1 MPPVS
6 QSRSLARCTYGDGM
20 TGTSSDHS
28 VSQRAW
34 LLFGAM
40 CVIWGI
46 PYLLIRVA
54 VREVSPEFLVLARTG
69 LAALLLVPIAATRGE
84 LRPLLRH
91 RTALLIF
98 TAVEIAI
105 PWLFLASAEQHL
117 SSSLAGLLIA
127 AVPLVGAVVVWA
139 TGGRDGL
146 DRIGA
151 VGLLVGFAGV
161 AAIVGVD
168 VGGASIRPLLE
179 MAVVVVCYA
188 VGPIILAR
196 YLSDAPALGVIA
208 ASLAMTAVV
217 YVPIAAFSFPTTMP
231 AGRVVASLVTLALVC
246 TALAFLLFF
255 ALIGEMGPVR
265 ATVITYVNPAVA
277 AVLGVTILDERFTVS
292 MGVGFALVLVGS
304 VLATRRGRKAAPP
317 VPQPAEAG
325 GAATA
330 LADR

>member
-1 MPPVS
+1 
-6 QSRSLARCTYGDGM
+6 M
-20 TGTSSDHS
+20 TGTSSDQS

-54 VREVSPEFLVLARTG
+54 VRDVSPEFLVLARAG
-69 LAALLLVPIAATRGE
+69 LAALLLLPIAAMRGE

-91 RTALLIF
+91 KTALLVF

-105 PWLFLASAEQHL
+105 PWFFLSAAEQDL

-127 AVPLVGAVVVWA
+127 AVPLVGAVIVWA
-139 TGGRDGL
+139 MGWDRL
-146 DRIGA
+146 DRVA
-151 VGLLVGFAGV
+151 VVGLLVGFAGV

-168 VGGASIRPLLE
+168 VGGAGARPLLE
-179 MAVVVVCYA
+179 MAVVVVGYA
-188 VGPIILAR
+188 LGPILLAR
-196 YLSDAPALGVIA
+196 YLDDAPALGVIA
-208 ASLAMTAVV
+208 ASLALTAVV
-217 YVPIAAFSFPTTMP
+217 YVPIGAFSFPSSMP
-231 AGRVVASLVTLALVC
+231 AGRVVASVVTLALVC

-255 ALIGEMGPVR
+255 ALIGEIGPVR

-292 MGVGFALVLVGS
+292 MGVGFALVLLGS
-304 VLATRRGRKAAPP
+304 VLATRRGAAAGRA
-317 VPQPAEAG
+317 VQPAESGA
-325 GAATA
+325 AATA